1 MQTLT
6 LLCADTV
13 FICFYLEMEDLTMWC
28 TTRLISIY
36 NHLVFFLKFT
46 FLFSLMN
53 NSASYIHKEYFS
65 GKGRGVQTPQQP
77 LCPSEPSGSPS
88 SSRPPKPRRR
98 PRPKEP
104 EEPRR
109 SRSAPAQSILSTP
122 QPPTHTVQHEG
133 FLYRKHEEEGK
144 ERSPN
149 RCVSY

>member
-88 SSRPPKPRRR
+88 SSRPPQTTTKTSSKRAWGATEVPFCTCSEHPIHTSASYPHRSTWGLPVQETRRGREREKP
-98 PRPKEP
+98 K
-104 EEPRR
+104 
-109 SRSAPAQSILSTP
+109 
-122 QPPTHTVQHEG
+122 
-133 FLYRKHEEEGK
+133 
-144 ERSPN
+144 
-149 RCVSY
+149 